1 MLPATYLAESSLP
14 FPSLVHGGNTLGL
27 GLRHRSILLGA
38 QNISRVPF
46 RPSFRRF
53 YAGSHDVYSE
63 LNELPHHLHEL
74 DVGPAGGFKVLFS
87 PGTVSRPWF

>member
-1 MLPATYLAESSLP
+1 MAATLWALASAIDPFFSELITYPAS
-14 FPSLVHGGNTLGL
+14 
-27 GLRHRSILLGA
+27 
-38 QNISRVPF
+38 
-46 RPSFRRF
+46 PSFIQTILRW
-53 YAGSHDVYSE
+53 SHDVYSE